1 MRKSIAICLAALA
14 ASAAFSA
21 PAAAAEAAPAS
32 VAVSYADLDLTVPAD
47 AARLDQRIEAAAED
61 LCAKPDIRDLKAMSA
76 WQACKDGA
84 VAGAQEQLSLL
95 APFDGIE
102 LASAF

>member
-1 MRKSIAICLAALA
+1 MRKSIVLSLAALA
-14 ASAAFSA
+14 ASAAFA
-21 PAAAAEAAPAS
+21 VPAAAETATAS
-32 VAVSYADLDLTVPAD
+32 VAVSYADLDLSVPAD
-47 AARLDQRIEAAAED
+47 AAKLDQRIEAAAED
-61 LCAKPDIRDLKAMSA
+61 ICAKPDIRDLKAMSA

-95 APFDGIE
+95 APFDSIE

>member
-1 MRKSIAICLAALA
+1 MRKSIVLSLAALA
-14 ASAAFSA
+14 ASAAFA
-21 PAAAAEAAPAS
+21 VPAAAETAPAS

-47 AARLDQRIEAAAED
+47 ADRLDQRIEAAAED
-61 LCAKPDIRDLKAMSA
+61 ICAKPDIRDLKAMAA

-95 APFDGIE
+95 APFDSIE